1 MPVAFAEDR
10 AVERRD
16 QGRRNWRTRAAIGL
30 SAVGL
35 AAIPVALSS
44 GHAAA
49 SLPCQGEGGQGAGG
63 YVSSLVVSCEGFVGT
78 VVTTPTPGP

>member
-1 MPVAFAEDR
+1 MQHR
-10 AVERRD
+10 HR
-16 QGRRNWRTRAAIGL
+16 GRRNWRTRAAIGL

-49 SLPCQGEGGQGAGG
+49 SDPSPPCTGMGGQGAGG
-63 YVSSLVVSCEGFVGT
+63 YISSLVVSCEGFVGT
-78 VVTTPTPGP
+78 VVATPTSNP